1 MKWIKKTHLRCI
13 SLCFGVCLSFYWSF
27 WLYCVTAVTR
37 FTERSEGL
45 ACVAGA
51 KRRGE
56 GEKHDPFFPFSLSP
70 TPLNACYA
78 GHEGWSLQSGMV
90 LDQSQQEYRFFAE
103 IQIRCQCFSSSRQE
117 GNLLFLSG
125 RSDWKK
131 IHNFPIKS
139 SHLCWTSRHVW
150 LSSSACDHCCAYQLI
165 CNYGN

>member
-1 MKWIKKTHLRCI
+1 MQCI

-70 TPLNACYA
+70 TPLDACYA
-78 GHEGWSLQSGMV
+78 GYEGWSLQSGMV
-90 LDQSQQEYRFFAE
+90 LDQSQQEYRFF
-103 IQIRCQCFSSSRQE
+103 R
-117 GNLLFLSG
+117 
-125 RSDWKK
+125 
-131 IHNFPIKS
+131 
-139 SHLCWTSRHVW
+139 
-150 LSSSACDHCCAYQLI
+150 
-165 CNYGN
+165 